1 MSICNCCC
9 LALESPETYMLMVHN
24 WMWCSVEPIAIMRLC
39 FFVNAY
45 KFILIFSLYS
55 CFLSTS
61 CIPLIRFEENIAY
74 IKLAHTKHPSVRWKR
89 KKNKK
94 AGMSTS
100 ALHEVCVIAEVE
112 ASRLKHENKGSLFLG
127 SVIAKSTIV
136 SSWGEVDHSILLGY
150 VHDTRSSSNNESS
163 NNEDPHRQREILSKR

>member
-1 MSICNCCC
+1 MVSNCQFVIVAVWLLKVLRHICWWFIIGCDAQGTHCHY
-9 LALESPETYMLMVHN
+9 EGVY
-24 WMWCSVEPIAIMRLC
+24 
-39 FFVNAY
+39 FVNAY

-61 CIPLIRFEENIAY
+61 CIPLVRFEENIAY

-100 ALHEVCVIAEVE
+100 ALHEVCVIPEVE
-112 ASRLKHENKGSLFLG
+112 ASWDWNMK
-127 SVIAKSTIV
+127 
-136 SSWGEVDHSILLGY
+136 
-150 VHDTRSSSNNESS
+150 TRDYFS
-163 NNEDPHRQREILSKR
+163 

>member
-1 MSICNCCC
+1 
-9 LALESPETYMLMVHN
+9 
-24 WMWCSVEPIAIMRLC
+24 
-39 FFVNAY
+39 
-45 KFILIFSLYS
+45 
-55 CFLSTS
+55 
-61 CIPLIRFEENIAY
+61 
-74 IKLAHTKHPSVRWKR
+74 
-89 KKNKK
+89 
-94 AGMSTS
+94 MSTS

-163 NNEDPHRQREILSKR
+163 NNEDPDRQREILSKR